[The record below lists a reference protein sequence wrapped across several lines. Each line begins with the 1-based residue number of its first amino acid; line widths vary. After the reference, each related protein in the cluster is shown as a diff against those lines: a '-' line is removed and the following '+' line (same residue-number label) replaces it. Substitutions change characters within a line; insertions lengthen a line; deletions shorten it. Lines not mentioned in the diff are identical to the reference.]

1 MADRQFPRFQVDYET
16 IVMTKDGNFTGIID
30 NISMGGFYLRTN
42 ERLMMGENIQVD
54 IALKNGRKNVN
65 IITNATV
72 VRIEENGIAFRFE
85 MEGHYNY
92 WTLHSYLNQID
103 A

>member
-16 IVMTKDGNFTGIID
+16 TVMTKDGNFTGIID

-42 ERLMMGENIQVD
+42 GRLTMGENIQVD
-54 IALKNGRKNVN
+54 IALKNGHRNVN

-72 VRIEENGIAFRFE
+72 VRIEENGIAFKFDI
-85 MEGHYNY
+85 EGHYNY
-92 WTLHSYLNQID
+92 WTLNSYLNQIN